1 MHWVFVIEFCCVS
14 NREISLRVKI
24 GTETERA
31 KDRANSTIQNRFNDF
46 FKNNISTSLSI
57 STNVNIAHKPPTNK
71 SNQTKFLG
79 IIKRIF
85 QINRTHLFA
94 VWEHN
99 NNGNFPEKQNNFQ
112 EGKHVWF
119 WNPHCM
125 WKTENASKHIIRFKL
140 KIRKAKKRTYD
151 LAAEYNTTQHAQ
163 SIHFTSFGYMGFCV
177 ELKIKRIE

>member
-1 MHWVFVIEFCCVS
+1 MIEFCCVS

-24 GTETERA
+24 GTETECA

-94 VWEHN
+94 V
-99 NNGNFPEKQNNFQ
+99 
-112 EGKHVWF
+112 
-119 WNPHCM
+119 
-125 WKTENASKHIIRFKL
+125 
-140 KIRKAKKRTYD
+140 
-151 LAAEYNTTQHAQ
+151 
-163 SIHFTSFGYMGFCV
+163 
-177 ELKIKRIE
+177 